1 MTRPRPTVLA
11 HRGASAYAYQNSLSA
26 FRLAREM
33 GADGVEL
40 DIHATTDGAL
50 VVHHDPLL
58 EGAGIIAELSLAE
71 VRRVPLPNGEQVP
84 VLADVLAVLGS
95 LQVWIEVKTL
105 PAKFDR
111 ALLDAIAA
119 HSAPDRCAT
128 HAFDHRIIAR
138 LGAQA
143 PKLRRGVLS
152 ASRPID
158 PVAQIRAAGASVLWQ
173 ESSLTDADLVDS
185 VHRAG
190 MEIIV
195 WTANE
200 PGELARLTTL
210 GVDGLCGN
218 YPDRAR
224 VAARLPARP

>member
-1 MTRPRPTVLA
+1 MPRPRPTVLA

-50 VVHHDPLL
+50 VVHHDPML
-58 EGAGIIAELSLAE
+58 EGAGVIAELSLAE
-71 VRRVPLPNGEQVP
+71 VRKVSLPNGEPVP
-84 VLADVLAVLGS
+84 VLPDVLAVLGP

-105 PAKFDR
+105 PPQVDQH
-111 ALLDAIAA
+111 LLEAIAA
-119 HSAPDRCAT
+119 HSAPERCAT

-138 LGAQA
+138 LGARA

-158 PVAQIRAAGASVLWQ
+158 PVAQIQAAGASVLWQ
-173 ESSLTDADLVDS
+173 ESSLTDADLVDT

-190 MEIIV
+190 MEVVV

-200 PGELARLTTL
+200 PAELTRLTGL

-224 VAARLPARP
+224 VAVGLPARP

>member
-1 MTRPRPTVLA
+1 MARSRPTVLA
-11 HRGASAYAYQNSLSA
+11 HRGASGYAYQNSLGA

-50 VVHHDPLL
+50 VVHHDPVL
-58 EGAGIIAELSLAE
+58 EGAGVIAEHSLAE
-71 VRRVPLPNGEQVP
+71 IRRVPLPNGEPVP
-84 VLADVLAVLGS
+84 VLSEVLAVLGP
-95 LQVWIEVKTL
+95 LQAWIEVKTL
-105 PAKFDR
+105 PPQFDLQ
-111 ALLDAIAA
+111 LLRTIAA
-119 HSAPDRCAT
+119 HPAPERCAT

-138 LGAQA
+138 LRAQA
-143 PKLRRGVLS
+143 PTLRCGVLS
-152 ASRPID
+152 ASRPVD

-173 ESSLTDADLVDS
+173 EASLTDGDLVDA

-190 MEIIV
+190 MEVVV

-200 PGELARLTTL
+200 PAELSRLVAL

-224 VAARLPARP
+224 TAAGLPARP